1 MATRARILFMV
12 RVQRRKVLARF
23 ADSGQTVIQQLQP
36 ASVYIGLGMGLVL
49 KGRPNV
55 NNKGGDSDK
64 MRS

>member
-1 MATRARILFMV
+1 MV
-12 RVQRRKVLARF
+12 RVQRREVLARF
-23 ADSGQTVIQQLQP
+23 ADRGQTVKRLQP